1 MKSRDSGFGIRDSR
15 EHEQART
22 AFDSAVPNPE
32 SRISNP
38 RAIAILGAT
47 GSIGASAL
55 DLIARHSDQFRAS
68 VLAAHRKV
76 DELVALCARF
86 RPDLAVIADTALETS
101 LRDKLAAAGLATRA
115 AAGMQALNQA
125 VSGDLCD
132 TVIAAI
138 VGAAGLESTLAAARA
153 GKRLLLANKES
164 VVMAGPLL
172 LDAVRAGGGV
182 LIPVDSEHNAI
193 FQCLPAR
200 AGSREQGAGGKASTS
215 ANAAPDFPAPRSL
228 LPALGAAGVRRILL
242 TASGGPFRGKKRA
255 DLAAITPDE
264 ACAHPKWS
272 MGRKIS
278 VDSATLMNK
287 GLEVIEAR
295 WLFDAA
301 PAQIE
306 VVVHPQSLVHS
317 LVEYA
322 DGSVLAQ
329 LGNPDMRTALAH
341 ALAWPERIDAGVAPL
356 DLVKSGALQFEAPD
370 RDTFRCLDLAYR
382 ALEAGGTAPT
392 VLNAA
397 NEIAVA
403 AFLEGSL
410 PFLAIPELI
419 EATLDAISAEPVGGV
434 EHLVHVDL
442 TARQTAQRKMQQGF
456 C

>member
-1 MKSRDSGFGIRDSR
+1 MRRV
-15 EHEQART
+15 
-22 AFDSAVPNPE
+22 AV
-32 SRISNP
+32 
-38 RAIAILGAT
+38 LGAT

-55 DLIARHSDQFRAS
+55 DVIARHPERFRAS

-76 DELVALCARF
+76 DELVALCVRF
-86 RPDLAVIADTALETS
+86 RPDLAVIADAALETS
-101 LRDKLAAAGLATRA
+101 LRDKLAAAGLSTRA
-115 AAGMQALNQA
+115 AAGTAALSEA
-125 VSGDLCD
+125 AASESCD
-132 TVIAAI
+132 SVVAAI

-172 LDAVRAGGGV
+172 LDAIRDGGGE
-182 LIPVDSEHNAI
+182 LIPIDSEHNAI
-193 FQCLPAR
+193 FQCLPGRGLDLAQ
-200 AGSREQGAGGKASTS
+200 AGA
-215 ANAAPDFPAPRSL
+215 
-228 LPALGAAGVRRILL
+228 RRILL
-242 TASGGPFRGKKRA
+242 TASGGPFRGKNRA
-255 DLAAITPDE
+255 ELAAITPDQ

-287 GLEVIEAR
+287 GLEVIEAH
-295 WLFDAA
+295 WLFGAT

-317 LVEYA
+317 LVEFA

-341 ALAWPERIDAGVAPL
+341 ALAWPERIEAGVAPL
-356 DLVKSGALQFEAPD
+356 DLVAAGALRFEAPA

-382 ALEAGGTAPT
+382 ALEVGGTAPT

-397 NEIAVA
+397 NEVAVA

-410 PFLAIPELI
+410 PFLAIAELI
-419 EATLDAISAEPVGGV
+419 EATLAAISAEPVAGL
-434 EHLVHVDL
+434 EHLLYVDL
-442 TARQTAQRKMQQGF
+442 TARRTAQIKMRHGF